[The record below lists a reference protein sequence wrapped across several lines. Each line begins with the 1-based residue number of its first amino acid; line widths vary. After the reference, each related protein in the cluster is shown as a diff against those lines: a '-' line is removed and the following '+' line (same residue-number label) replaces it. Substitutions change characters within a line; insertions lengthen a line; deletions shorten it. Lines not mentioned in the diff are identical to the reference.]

1 MANEIEYKENDKSTT
16 SSDEYF
22 SSQQNSRELE
32 LSERVAQLEEKLD
45 QALMLISDIYRYGK
59 LRDLLSAGKW
69 KEADQE
75 TAKVMLE
82 ISGQTDKEKLTPD
95 DVIKFPCSVINLI
108 DQLWTNYS
116 KGHFG
121 FSIQKKI
128 YESMGGTYDISNID
142 MKVLN
147 KTCERLGLLLNNK
160 WIPYEK
166 LNFSLEA
173 PKGCFP
179 VAWWDSPYGAKLAVY
194 FLARLNACNID

>member
-1 MANEIEYKENDKSTT
+1 MSNEIEYKEINTSTI
-16 SSDEYF
+16 SSDESF

-32 LSERVAQLEEKLD
+32 LSERVAQLEKKLD
-45 QALMLISDIYRYGK
+45 EALMLISDIYRYGK

-108 DQLWTNYS
+108 DELWMNYS

-128 YESMGGTYDISNID
+128 YESMGGTYDISQID

-147 KTCERLGLLLNNK
+147 MTCERLGLLSNNK
-160 WIPYEK
+160 SIPYEK